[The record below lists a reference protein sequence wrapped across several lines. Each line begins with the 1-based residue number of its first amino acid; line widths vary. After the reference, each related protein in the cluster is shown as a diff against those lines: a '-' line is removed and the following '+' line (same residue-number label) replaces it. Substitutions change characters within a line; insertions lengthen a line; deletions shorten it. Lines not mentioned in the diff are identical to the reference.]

1 MLRQYPLLSS
11 ALLQRTFI
19 SSLIGALAGRSGAW
33 AAAPLWPSSL
43 PPSSTAACTCMSSTV
58 QHSAPQRSM
67 RPRSDRALCR
77 YPRPQVASNKRY
89 AGNTGW
95 TVKECA
101 EKASGARV

>member
-1 MLRQYPLLSS
+1 
-11 ALLQRTFI
+11 
-19 SSLIGALAGRSGAW
+19 
-33 AAAPLWPSSL
+33 
-43 PPSSTAACTCMSSTV
+43 
-58 QHSAPQRSM
+58 M